1 MAAPLIE
8 TEISG
13 ELAGDWKVFT
23 SSTIEVMLPTLESS
37 ALLLSRTISH
47 WRSRERGTS
56 GAAPVKRLTGA
67 AAMPWASSSSRRRRY
82 LSSEGMGQERQ
93 KVECRMQKP
102 NRAALRRCF
111 FLHSAFCL
119 LHWL

>member
-1 MAAPLIE
+1 MAAPLIA
-8 TEISG
+8 TEMSG

-37 ALLLSRTISH
+37 ALLLRRTISH
-47 WRSRERGTS
+47 WRSRERGKS

-82 LSSEGMGQERQ
+82 LSSVGMGE
-93 KVECRMQKP
+93 VEMCR
-102 NRAALRRCF
+102 
-111 FLHSAFCL
+111 SAGETEYRSADTPS
-119 LHWL
+119 HRYADT